1 MPSASIFVRP
11 PSPPPRVPSPIPD
24 PTSLPPPRRPRL
36 PHLKIHHA
44 RSMDSGL
51 GILGEEKVGK
61 MARDPAVGRSV
72 SKGILKPSPPPTLRT
87 YSLPAPILTHRS
99 SRTSLSNAIPYKSPP
114 PSPAVTSPPPVP
126 PIPAFAFDKAYS
138 PSPSPSPSPLATTFP
153 SSPRSTT
160 QSIPRKTLSVSV
172 TSRRA
177 SSLPGELKSP
187 THRKKTMST
196 QWGP

>member
-51 GILGEEKVGK
+51 GILEEEKVGK
-61 MARDPAVGRSV
+61 MARDPAAG
-72 SKGILKPSPPPTLRT
+72 
-87 YSLPAPILTHRS
+87 
-99 SRTSLSNAIPYKSPP
+99 RTSLSNAIPYKSPP

-138 PSPSPSPSPLATTFP
+138 PSPSPSPLATTFP

-160 QSIPRKTLSVSV
+160 QSIPSTPRKTLSVSV

-187 THRKKTMST
+187 THRKKSMST